1 MGFIPIMFTWINMVF
16 MCGWSWFYY
25 GFTMV
30 FTMANC
36 PQQPQVCL
44 SFTMGSYS
52 RLGPVIFLEPAPT
65 EAANASGSVTDR
77 SVTNGNPQ
85 VEKHH
90 EKS

>member
-1 MGFIPIMFTWINMVF
+1 VDGH
-16 MCGWSWFYY
+16 
-25 GFTMV
+25 GFTTV

-44 SFTMGSYS
+44 SFTMGSSS